1 MRKKRYTVRLSRP
14 LAQRFELVTERRRG
28 GKSGLVEEALK
39 ALLEP
44 QALPGVDDALGRRL
58 DELNRGIARIGRDIA
73 ITTETLALYVRYFLT
88 ITPPLPE
95 SEQEPARLLGR
106 ERFEVFVAEV
116 GRRMAGDR
124 RLVAEVM
131 ESLAR
136 NEPDLF
142 GSPSYPAAAPAPE
155 KGEDATAQAAGDN
168 HG

>member
-1 MRKKRYTVRLSRP
+1 MRKKRYTVWLSRP
-14 LAQRFELVTERRRG
+14 LAQKFEAIAARAKG
-28 GKSGLVEEALK
+28 GKSALVEETLK

-44 QALPGVDDALGRRL
+44 QPLPGVEDALVRRL
-58 DELNRGIARIGRDIA
+58 DNLNRTVAHVERDMA
-73 ITTETLALYVRYFLT
+73 IVTETLGLFVRYFL
-88 ITPPLPE
+88 IVTPPLPE
-95 SEQEPARLLGR
+95 SEQQPAKLLGR

-116 GRRMAGDR
+116 GRRLAGDR

>member
-1 MRKKRYTVRLSRP
+1 MRKKRFSVWLSRP
-14 LAQRFELVTERRRG
+14 LAHKFETIAARAKG
-28 GKSGLVEEALK
+28 GKSALVEDALK
-39 ALLEP
+39 AVLEP
-44 QALPGVDDALGRRL
+44 EQLPGVQDALGRRL
-58 DELNRGIARIGRDIA
+58 DNLNRTMAHIERDMAIA
-73 ITTETLALYVRYFLT
+73 TETLGLFVRYFLI

-116 GRRMAGDR
+116 ARRMAGDR

-142 GSPSYPAAAPAPE
+142 GNPAHPAASAAPA
-155 KGEDATAQAAGDN
+155 KGADAAALATGDN

>member
-1 MRKKRYTVRLSRP
+1 MLKRRYTVRLSRQ
-14 LAQRFELVTERRRG
+14 LAHKFETIAGRAKG
-28 GKSGLVEEALK
+28 GKSALIEETLK

-44 QALPGVDDALGRRL
+44 QPLPGVEDALVRRL
-58 DELNRGIARIGRDIA
+58 DNLNRTVAHIERDIA
-73 ITTETLALYVRYFLT
+73 IVTETLGLFVRYFL
-88 ITPPLPE
+88 IVTPPLPD

-142 GSPSYPAAAPAPE
+142 GTPSYAAAGPAPE
-155 KGEDATAQAAGDN
+155 KGEDAAPVIARDD

>member
-1 MRKKRYTVRLSRP
+1 MRKKRFSVWLSRP
-14 LAQRFELVTERRRG
+14 LAHKFETIAARAKG
-28 GKSGLVEEALK
+28 GKSALVEDALK
-39 ALLEP
+39 AVLEP
-44 QALPGVDDALGRRL
+44 EQLPGVQDALGRRL
-58 DELNRGIARIGRDIA
+58 DNLIRTMAHIERDVAIA
-73 ITTETLALYVRYFLT
+73 TETLGLFVRYFLI

>member
-1 MRKKRYTVRLSRP
+1 MRKKRYTIWLSRP
-14 LAQRFELVTERRRG
+14 LAHKFDSIAARAKG
-28 GKSGLVEEALK
+28 GKSALVEDTLK
-39 ALLEP
+39 SLLEP
-44 QALPGVDDALGRRL
+44 QSLPGVQDALGRRL
-58 DELNRGIARIGRDIA
+58 DNLNRTVAHIERDIA
-73 ITTETLALYVRYFLT
+73 IVTETLAMFVRYFLI

-142 GSPSYPAAAPAPE
+142 STPSYASAGPAPE
-155 KGEDATAQAAGDN
+155 KGEDAASVTAGDN

>member
-1 MRKKRYTVRLSRP
+1 MRKKRFTIRLSRP
-14 LAQRFELVTERRRG
+14 LAHKFETIAARARG
-28 GKSGLVEEALK
+28 GKSALVEETLK
-39 ALLEP
+39 AVLEP
-44 QALPGVDDALGRRL
+44 QQLPGVQDALGRRL
-58 DELNRGIARIGRDIA
+58 DNLNRTVAHVERDMA
-73 ITTETLALYVRYFLT
+73 IITETLGLFVRYFL
-88 ITPPLPE
+88 IVTPPLPE

-116 GRRMAGDR
+116 ARRMAGDR

-142 GSPSYPAAAPAPE
+142 GNPVHAAAGAAPA
-155 KGEDATAQAAGDN
+155 KGADAAAMAAGDN